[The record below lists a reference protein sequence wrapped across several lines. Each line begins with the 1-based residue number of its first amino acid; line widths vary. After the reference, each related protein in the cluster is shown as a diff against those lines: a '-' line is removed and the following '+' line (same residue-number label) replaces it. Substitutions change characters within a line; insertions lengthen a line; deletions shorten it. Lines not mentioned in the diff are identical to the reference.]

1 MQSSCQ
7 RVALG
12 NNQPR
17 SNLLIQAHCF
27 ALEYNPQPEAARI
40 APYKPLAPLALK
52 ADAWAIT
59 FTVSCSKPEL
69 LYLALCVTQPGLVC
83 ILIP

>member
-1 MQSSCQ
+1 M
-7 RVALG
+7 
-12 NNQPR
+12 
-17 SNLLIQAHCF
+17 QAHCF
-27 ALEYNPQPEAARI
+27 ALAYNPQPEAARI

-83 ILIP
+83 ILKP